1 MRAESL
7 YNFPG
12 KVVDICENVVIG
24 RYTDSWDSCK
34 RFVHEFTIQD
44 GTVLQDKDG
53 NNYLKVR
60 ALRGDEYLN
69 KTNVN
74 FDSYTKTAAN
84 LPKIMYLRTFR
95 SNWKSASNNFSIKR

>member
-1 MRAESL
+1 
-7 YNFPG
+7 
-12 KVVDICENVVIG
+12 VVIG

-60 ALRGDEYLN
+60 ALRGDEYLK

-74 FDSYTKTAAN
+74 FDSYTKTADN
-84 LPKIMYLRTFR
+84 LPQDNVFTDVSALIGNQPEITFP
-95 SNWKSASNNFSIKR
+95 SNGSSDPSVIHGVTIREP